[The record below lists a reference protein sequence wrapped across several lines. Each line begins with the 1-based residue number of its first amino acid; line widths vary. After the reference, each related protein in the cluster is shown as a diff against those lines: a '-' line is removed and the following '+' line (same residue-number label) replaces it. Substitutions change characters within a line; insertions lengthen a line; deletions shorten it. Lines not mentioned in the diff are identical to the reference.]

1 MEKGQKMKV
10 VVGNTLIKSGSVVTV
25 DTDRETGWI
34 VRGVSGMIRCS
45 IHPAGGLFFEESN
58 LTPA

>member
-45 IHPAGGLFFEESN
+45 IRPAGGLFFEESN